1 MRRSVPQIYPHI
13 VRLILV
19 LMAFAAAQGQS
30 PRSNP
35 SDLRQ
40 REWELS
46 HIPDQVNSHFNR
58 EDKASPPQIRADFRR
73 LQIVNNDLMKRFF
86 VLHSTDARTIK
97 SALGEIHKLAG
108 RLHTCLTLSAPVPR
122 EASVAEK
129 PQFGPGLLQLDRAV
143 MSFVNNPVFQEAKVM
158 DATLARQA
166 GDDLN
171 EIVRLSELLGGLNV
185 KEAARK

>member
-1 MRRSVPQIYPHI
+1 
-13 VRLILV
+13 
-19 LMAFAAAQGQS
+19 MAFAAAHGQS
-30 PRSNP
+30 PRGNP
-35 SDLRQ
+35 ADLRQ
-40 REWELS
+40 REWELT

-58 EDKASPPQIRADFRR
+58 QNKASAPEIRADFRR

-86 VLHSTDARTIK
+86 VLHSADARTIK

-108 RLHTCLTLSAPVPR
+108 RLHTSLTFSAPVR
-122 EASVAEK
+122 RGESVAEK

-143 MSFVNNPVFQEAKVM
+143 MSFVNNPVFQEARLL
-158 DATLARQA
+158 DATHARQA

-185 KEAARK
+185 KD

>member
-19 LMAFAAAQGQS
+19 LMAFASAHGQS
-30 PRSNP
+30 PRGNP

-40 REWELS
+40 REWELT

-58 EDKASPPQIRADFRR
+58 EKKASPPQIHADFRR

-86 VLHSTDARTIK
+86 VLHSADARTIK
-97 SALGEIHKLAG
+97 SALGEIHRLAG
-108 RLHTCLTLSAPVPR
+108 RLRTSLTFSAPVR
-122 EASVAEK
+122 HDASVAEK

-143 MSFVNNPVFQEAKVM
+143 MSFVNNPVFHEAKVM
-158 DATLARQA
+158 DATRARQA
-166 GDDLN
+166 EDDLN
-171 EIVRLSELLGGLNV
+171 EIVRLSELLSSLNV
-185 KEAARK
+185 REASRQ

>member
-1 MRRSVPQIYPHI
+1 MRRSVPQIHPHI
-13 VRLILV
+13 VSLILV
-19 LMAFAAAQGQS
+19 LMAFAAAHGQS
-30 PRSNP
+30 PRGNP
-35 SDLRQ
+35 PDLRQ
-40 REWELS
+40 REWELT

-58 EDKASPPQIRADFRR
+58 ENKASPPQIRADFRR

-86 VLHSTDARTIK
+86 VLHTSDVRAIK

-108 RLHTCLTLSAPVPR
+108 RLQTSLTFSAPVR
-122 EASVAEK
+122 RGASVAEK

-143 MSFVNNPVFQEAKVM
+143 MSFVNNPVFQEARLL

-171 EIVRLSELLGGLNV
+171 KIVRLSELLSGLNV
-185 KEAARK
+185 KEAAGK